1 MLKYGLK
8 NRVLKRKFTIINRL
22 KQKVIKLKK
31 NVLIT
36 GCSSGFGLALTQY
49 YLEKNYNV
57 FGISRTKPDIING
70 DFIFQSCDLSKVED
84 IKTNLSEFIQNIK
97 NLELVYL
104 NAGMLGEIKSSLE
117 ISTDEL
123 KKVYELNVYTN
134 KELLDILSTINV
146 KNIIGISSG
155 AAVNGSK
162 GWAGYSL
169 SKAGLNML
177 INLYSKE
184 MLNTKLLAVAPGVIE
199 TPMTDIIR
207 YELDDVKFPSAK
219 KLKEGQIQSASAAAI
234 RMDNLVQNSDNLES
248 GSFVD
253 VRDI

>member
-8 NRVLKRKFTIINRL
+8 NTCLKRKFTIIFVSKL
-22 KQKVIKLKK
+22 KVKDLKK

-36 GCSSGFGLALTQY
+36 GCSSGFGLALSKY
-49 YLEKNYNV
+49 YLEQGYMV
-57 FGISRTKPDIING
+57 FGISRTKPEIQNSN
-70 DFIFQSCDLSKVED
+70 FIFKSYDLSNVED
-84 IKTNLSEFIQNIK
+84 IKLNLSTFIEDIK
-97 NLELVYL
+97 NIELVYL
-104 NAGMLGEIKSSLE
+104 NAGILGAIKSSLN
-117 ISTDEL
+117 ISTKEL
-123 KKVYELNVYTN
+123 KEVYELNVYTN
-134 KELLDILSTINV
+134 KELLDIFSTINV
-146 KNIIGISSG
+146 KTIIGISSG

-184 MLNTKLLAVAPGVIE
+184 MLNTKILAVAPGVIE

-207 YELDDVKFPSAK
+207 YELDDVEFPSAK
-219 KLKEGQIQSASAAAI
+219 KLKEGQIQTAHEAVI
-234 RMDNLVQNSDNLES
+234 RMANLVIQIEKFES

-253 VRDI
+253 VRDV

>member
-1 MLKYGLK
+1 
-8 NRVLKRKFTIINRL
+8 
-22 KQKVIKLKK
+22 LKK

-36 GCSSGFGLALTQY
+36 GCSSGFGLALSHY
-49 YLEKNYNV
+49 YLEKGYKV
-57 FGISRTKPDIING
+57 YGVSRTNPNIENN
-70 DFIFQSCDLSKVED
+70 DFIFKNCDLSKVDD
-84 IKTNLSEFIQNIK
+84 IKTNLGDFIVDINEI
-97 NLELVYL
+97 ELVYL
-104 NAGMLGEIKSSLE
+104 NAGILGEIKSSLE

-123 KKVYELNVYTN
+123 KEVYELNVYTN
-134 KELLDILSTINV
+134 KELLDILSSIRV

-184 MLNTKLLAVAPGVIE
+184 MLNTKILAVAPGVIE

-207 YELDDVKFPSAK
+207 YDLNDVEFPSAK
-219 KLKEGQIQSASAAAI
+219 RLKEGEIQTPSQAAI
-234 RMDNLVQNSDNLES
+234 RMDNLVKHIQKFES

-253 VRDI
+253 VRDV